1 MCETLK
7 SLHTQLSHRGDD
19 RQTSPE
25 VLRVAVLCLDVHD
38 GGMAMNEAI
47 VQLRKWKCREPRG
60 GCLLGSFAQREKRK
74 NSKHDSGFEME
85 VLETPSVGW

>member
-1 MCETLK
+1 
-7 SLHTQLSHRGDD
+7 
-19 RQTSPE
+19 
-25 VLRVAVLCLDVHD
+25 
-38 GGMAMNEAI
+38 MAMNEAI